1 MTELRIKA
9 STAKAMYLVAT
20 KDVPNETLETVNS
33 VLARIHKGI
42 AFSCVMQT
50 EFTMFVQVK
59 PEHRSYIDEIAYS
72 LTLDGYSVTVTY
84 KGEVSDSPNGLTP
97 DTFGRLYEITVKW

>member
-20 KDVPNETLETVNS
+20 KEVPNETLETVNS

-42 AFSCVMQT
+42 AFNCVMQT

-59 PEHRSYIDEIAYS
+59 PERRSDIDEIAHS
-72 LTLDGYSVTVTY
+72 LTLDGYKVTVAY
-84 KGEVSDSPNGLTP
+84 KGDVSDNPNGLTP
-97 DTFGRLYEITVKW
+97 DMFGRLYELVVKW

>member
-9 STAKAMYLVAT
+9 STAKALYLVAT
-20 KDVPNETLETVNS
+20 KEVANETLETVNS
-33 VLARIHKGI
+33 VLDVMHKGI

-50 EFTMFVQVK
+50 EFTRFVQVK
-59 PEHRSYIDEIAYS
+59 PEHRSDIDEIAHS

-84 KGEVSDSPNGLTP
+84 KGEVTDDPNGLIQN
-97 DTFGRLYEITVKW
+97 FGRLYEITVKW